1 MAEPFST
8 INIHLLVS
16 KCKRFLDFFQKKIF
30 EQTGLAAEAVRYR
43 FIWVKSTFYN
53 LYYENI
59 IENRTAASQ
68 DVRANC
74 GKAGKDVRPD
84 AGKHK
89 R

>member
-1 MAEPFST
+1 M
-8 INIHLLVS
+8 
-16 KCKRFLDFFQKKIF
+16 
-30 EQTGLAAEAVRYR
+30 AAEAVRYR

-53 LYYENI
+53 LYYENIIENI